1 MTMSIYLC
9 ASLAL
14 TMAGDAARA
23 KALPSSRTPPIIRS
37 DLESF
42 DTVESPLALGS
53 LREEAMCP
61 SAPTEAELAEQDD
74 FLAEPAIGFAALTGL
89 LAGVWLFGYDK
100 RSEG

>member
-1 MTMSIYLC
+1 
-9 ASLAL
+9 
-14 TMAGDAARA
+14 
-23 KALPSSRTPPIIRS
+23 
-37 DLESF
+37 
-42 DTVESPLALGS
+42 
-53 LREEAMCP
+53 MCP